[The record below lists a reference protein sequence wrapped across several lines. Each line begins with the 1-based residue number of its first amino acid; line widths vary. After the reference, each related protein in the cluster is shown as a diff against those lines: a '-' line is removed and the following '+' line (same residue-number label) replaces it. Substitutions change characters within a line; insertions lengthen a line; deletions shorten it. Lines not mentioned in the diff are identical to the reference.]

1 MKIGLILYQSFN
13 LNIPFSRAARWRP
26 SCLFPE
32 IHYFLALFRLSGG
45 VHWGWGKKPRP
56 ELITWVLIR
65 NMEVCRRVKRRRVM
79 LLGGKKRNMLPSDL
93 CLLARPGAARG
104 RGRGHVNARLIQALT
119 TPASQNWPN
128 IHRQRGLS

>member
-1 MKIGLILYQSFN
+1 
-13 LNIPFSRAARWRP
+13 
-26 SCLFPE
+26 
-32 IHYFLALFRLSGG
+32 
-45 VHWGWGKKPRP
+45 
-56 ELITWVLIR
+56 
-65 NMEVCRRVKRRRVM
+65 M

-128 IHRQRGLS
+128 IHRAGDYHNVQGGKVPVIGDCHGRDWQEKKNMVKRRNVGLRTM